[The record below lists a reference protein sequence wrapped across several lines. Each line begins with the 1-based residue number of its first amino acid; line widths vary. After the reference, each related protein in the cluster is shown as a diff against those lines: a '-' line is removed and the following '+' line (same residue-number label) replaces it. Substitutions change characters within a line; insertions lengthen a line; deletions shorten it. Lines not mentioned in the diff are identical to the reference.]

1 MFSFSFFIQVVSIIE
16 AREKLRDF
24 NPEEIEIDFET
35 LKPTTLRELEAF
47 VAACLKKKPRKPY
60 SMLSISSNV
69 LPFDG
74 VWGAVFSFKFFDW
87 SGYLF
92 DERWKMLNVTY
103 LAPKSQ
109 KDVDNKKRELE
120 EKIKGLGG
128 VVSTDSPTGM
138 YFIYF

>member
-1 MFSFSFFIQVVSIIE
+1 
-16 AREKLRDF
+16 
-24 NPEEIEIDFET
+24 
-35 LKPTTLRELEAF
+35 
-47 VAACLKKKPRKPY
+47 
-60 SMLSISSNV
+60 
-69 LPFDG
+69 
-74 VWGAVFSFKFFDW
+74 
-87 SGYLF
+87 
-92 DERWKMLNVTY
+92 MLNVTY

>member
-74 VWGAVFSFKFFDW
+74 V
-87 SGYLF
+87 
-92 DERWKMLNVTY
+92 
-103 LAPKSQ
+103 
-109 KDVDNKKRELE
+109 
-120 EKIKGLGG
+120 
-128 VVSTDSPTGM
+128 
-138 YFIYF
+138 